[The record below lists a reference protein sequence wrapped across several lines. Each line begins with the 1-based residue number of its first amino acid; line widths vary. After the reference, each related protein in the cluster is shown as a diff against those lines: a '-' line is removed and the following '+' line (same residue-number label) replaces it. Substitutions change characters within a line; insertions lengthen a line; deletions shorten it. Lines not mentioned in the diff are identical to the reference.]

1 MKKTLLL
8 ILVGITLAGCGSNGY
23 DVGVVEQPT
32 TSSNYKELVE
42 GKMYYIAHKANT
54 PDLPLNLD
62 KLFKDYPNLELVDVE
77 IDSTDG
83 SRYNDVNGYFIFTKE
98 KE

>member
-23 DVGVVEQPT
+23 DKDMVKQPT
-32 TSSNYKELVE
+32 TSTNYKELVE

-54 PDLPLNLD
+54 PDLPLNFE
-62 KLFKDYPNLELVDVE
+62 KLFADYPNLELVDVE
-77 IDSTDG
+77 IDATDG
-83 SRYNDVNGYFIFTKE
+83 SQVNDVNGYFIFTKE